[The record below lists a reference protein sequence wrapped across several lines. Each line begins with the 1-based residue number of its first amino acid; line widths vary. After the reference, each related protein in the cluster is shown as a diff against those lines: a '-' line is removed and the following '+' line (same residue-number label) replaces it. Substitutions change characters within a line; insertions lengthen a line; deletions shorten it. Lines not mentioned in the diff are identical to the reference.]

1 MITIENMTNSDWSD
15 VKRIYQQGLDS
26 GISTFQ
32 TEVPSFEE
40 WNEKHVPSCRLVAKI
55 KDQVVGW
62 AALTKVSHRCVYEG
76 VAEVSIYMDSDFQ
89 GQGIGSKLLTALI
102 KESEQNG
109 FWTLQSTILTENVAS
124 IELHTKCG
132 FNIIGIRS
140 KIGKGKDGF
149 WKDVVIVEKR
159 SGVVGID

>member
-1 MITIENMTNSDWSD
+1 MVIIEAMTKDDWSD
-15 VKRIYQQGLDS
+15 IKRIYQQGLDS
-26 GISTFQ
+26 GVSTFQ
-32 TEVPSFEE
+32 TAVPSYDE
-40 WNEKHVPSCRLVAKI
+40 WDDKHVPSCRLVARINK
-55 KDQVVGW
+55 QVVGW

-76 VAEVSIYMDSDFQ
+76 VAEVSIYMDSAFH
-89 GQGIGSKLLTALI
+89 GQGIGSKLLTQLI
-102 KESEQNG
+102 NASEDNG

-149 WKDVVIVEKR
+149 WKDVVIAEKR
-159 SGVVGID
+159 SNSVGID